1 MGRYCF
7 ADYLYMFQNF
17 RGVHIY
23 TWILTYKNILAVEFN
38 HFYVPPFSKAGHIA
52 LLLSVC
58 LFVGWSVS
66 RFTNSF
72 CSFYLQRLHVSK
84 WYLVNRFIIIRSRSN
99 LYNQVIFDRVLMLGH
114 KKFPIICCCSAFSL
128 QRLHAVMNFCIQ
140 IFHNTI

>member
-7 ADYLYMFQNF
+7 ADQLYIFQNF
-17 RGVHIY
+17 RGVHI

-72 CSFYLQRLHVSK
+72 RSFYLQRLHVFK
-84 WYLVNRFIIIRSRSN
+84 WYLVYRFIIIRSRSN
-99 LYNQVIFDRVLMLGH
+99 LYVIKSFLTELWCLDIKNFQLYAVSLHFLCRGCML
-114 KKFPIICCCSAFSL
+114 
-128 QRLHAVMNFCIQ
+128 
-140 IFHNTI
+140 